1 MFYLC
6 ACFQWTTFG
15 SDNAALI
22 IFDIHLEQIPA
33 LHSVQIHPI
42 LLRDADGWDKM
53 QVIIERV
60 MTLILDLKC
69 DDSGKN
75 SNFLDAAV
83 H

>member
-1 MFYLC
+1 M
-6 ACFQWTTFG
+6 
-15 SDNAALI
+15 
-22 IFDIHLEQIPA
+22 
-33 LHSVQIHPI
+33 QIHPI
-42 LLRDADGWDKM
+42 LLGDADVRDKM

-60 MTLILDLKC
+60 MTLILDLEC